1 MISRF
6 TEFFKSLFLSQVP
19 SIKEQERRRKE
30 GFCNYCGKRIIT
42 TEEISQR
49 IAKLSKYKFRS

>member
-19 SIKEQERRRKE
+19 SIKGQERQRKE

-49 IAKLSKYKFRS
+49 IAKLSKYKF

>member
-6 TEFFKSLFLSQVP
+6 VEFIKSLFSSQVP
-19 SIKEQERRRKE
+19 SIKEQERQRKE
-30 GFCNYCGKRIIT
+30 GFCRCCGKRVIT

-49 IAKLSKYKFRS
+49 IEKLSRYKF